1 MTSHR
6 GEYNRKRKKKRVKM
20 VFTFLLLLLGVV
32 AFSLL
37 HVKRSPCNPTL
48 VRTEWVWGKE
58 KEELLERKL
67 PSNIVVVSGLE

>member
-1 MTSHR
+1 
-6 GEYNRKRKKKRVKM
+6 M

-48 VRTEWVWGKE
+48 VGMGKEE
-58 KEELLERKL
+58 KEELLERKP